1 MLARAVYFKSN
12 IGPARTGCSDVAN
25 QTRGPVHYGPGLGW
39 TRAGWAGD
47 GSSHPCTPYQ
57 TRPESLRR
65 CGLLA

>member
-39 TRAGWAGD
+39 TRAGWAGRRVEPPLH
-47 GSSHPCTPYQ
+47 SISNTP
-57 TRPESLRR
+57 
-65 CGLLA
+65 